1 MNKDAIATVI
11 AGDSQYSE
19 ELLAINGGKQFWI
32 YKQNIL
38 DEDGNNLSWYFHPVY
53 NKLTILYW
61 DDDKEM
67 FWLPK
72 NKLYN
77 KLLLRERIKHDNWA
91 FFKYE
96 YARAVIA
103 GQDSSNVLKMSGWLP
118 KGESFS

>member
-1 MNKDAIATVI
+1 MNKDAIAKVI

-19 ELLAINGGKQFWI
+19 ELLAINGGKRFWI

-61 DDDKEM
+61 DADKEM

-77 KLLLRERIKHDNWA
+77 KLLLLERIKHDKWA
-91 FFKYE
+91 FFRYE

-103 GQDSSNVLKMSGWLP
+103 GQDSSKALKMSGWLP